1 MSRSSHQ
8 RCSVK
13 KRVFN
18 NLAKFTRKHL
28 CQSLFLN
35 KVEGLRPETLAQ
47 MFSYEFCEISRNTV
61 FTEHLWA
68 AASGWRCFK
77 NMNIVWKLLL
87 KEKGS
92 NYSLVLISSSPEK
105 IILEIIPK
113 YILLLMS
120 TGTGLSVSCL

>member
-61 FTEHLWA
+61 FTERLWA

-92 NYSLVLISSSPEK
+92 NYSLVLMSSSPEK
-105 IILEIIPK
+105 IILEIIPND
-113 YILLLMS
+113 ILLLMS
-120 TGTGLSVSCL
+120 TGTCLSVSCL

>member
-61 FTEHLWA
+61 FTEHLWVV
-68 AASGWRCFK
+68 ASGWRCFK

-113 YILLLMS
+113 DILLLMS
-120 TGTGLSVSCL
+120 TGTCLSVSCL